1 MLQDVLWVLFFLFCP
16 ALVLWLV
23 KKNKFFNLIGD
34 IVLCYIIGIFLGN
47 LGFLPLSENIAH
59 TMTEVSVPLAIILML
74 FTTDLSQSFKLSLK
88 TFYAFVL
95 GIVAVFIVTIFTSY
109 FFNDK
114 IEEVWN
120 LGGMAIGVYSGGTP
134 NMSAIGMGLGVSPEY
149 FALINI
155 ADVMIGGVYLL
166 LMMTVAK
173 RVLLNFLKPYKD
185 EENISTD
192 NENLEELIAYNP
204 INIIKSLGIA
214 ILVFALSLGISYLFF
229 GELKAGW
236 IIFSITLIAVLLSF
250 VKKLRS
256 LKEAFKTGEYLLLIF
271 ALAVGSLADFS
282 KLNAA
287 ALDIVAFFG
296 VLILGTIIL
305 HLILS
310 KLFKI
315 DTDTFIITSIAAI
328 MSPAFVPPVAKA
340 INNKKLIL
348 PGITSGLVGFAAGNF
363 LGLLMAELL
372 ENFLN

>member
-23 KKNKFFNLIGD
+23 KKNKFLNLIGD
-34 IVLCYIIGIFLGN
+34 IVICYIIGIFLGN

-173 RVLLNFLKPYKD
+173 RVLLNFLRPYKD

-296 VLILGTIIL
+296 VLISGTIIL